1 MNEAAPPDA
10 LEKLREAGRVAA
22 AARNL
27 GAARI
32 VPGASLREVCE
43 QVEEEIRRRGAHP
56 AFPAQSSRNH
66 VAAHYCASPE
76 DQTVYAEGDLAKLD
90 IGVHIDGFV
99 VDTAVTVNVGGRR
112 ENQRMV
118 DAARAALD
126 AAIAQASP
134 GVPVSRLSAVIEA
147 MIRSYGLRPMRNLC
161 GHGVGRWVVHCPP
174 PIPNVPDGEPTRLP
188 VGSVVAIEPFATD
201 GQGLVAERGKAEVFR
216 LDPARDPG
224 GPPGSSGRGPE
235 NGVDPAVLAT
245 VRDFRGLPFAR
256 RHLAS
261 HPRPAVE
268 ATLATLLS
276 RGVLHG
282 YAPLEEASGR
292 LVAQAEHTVLIGSG
306 GVEVLT
312 R

>member
-1 MNEAAPPDA
+1 MSEPSPAEA
-10 LEKLREAGRVAA
+10 LENLREAGRVAA

-43 QVEEEIRRRGAHP
+43 EVEAEIRRRGAHP

-76 DQTVYAEGDLAKLD
+76 DQTLYAEGDLAKLD
-90 IGVHIDGFV
+90 IGVHVDGYV
-99 VDTAVTVNVGGRR
+99 VDTAVTVNVGGRK

-118 DAARAALD
+118 DAAIAALE
-126 AAIAQASP
+126 AAIAQAGP
-134 GVPVSRLSAVIEA
+134 GVLVNRLSAVIEA

-161 GHGVGRWVVHCPP
+161 GHGVGRWIVHRPP

-216 LDPARDPG
+216 LDPARAAG
-224 GPPGSSGRGPE
+224 
-235 NGVDPAVLAT
+235 NGVDPTVLAT
-245 VRDFRGLPFAR
+245 MAAFRGLPFAR
-256 RHLAS
+256 RDLAA
-261 HPRPAVE
+261 HPRSEVE
-268 ATLATLLS
+268 ATLATLLA

-292 LVAQAEHTVLIGSG
+292 LVAQAEHTVHIGSG

>member
-1 MNEAAPPDA
+1 MDA

-22 AARNL
+22 VARNL

-43 QVEEEIRRRGAHP
+43 DVEAEILRRGAHP

-76 DQTVYAEGDLAKLD
+76 DDTRYAEGDLAKLD

-112 ENQRMV
+112 QNEKMV
-118 DAARAALD
+118 EAARAALD
-126 AAIAQASP
+126 AAIAQAGP

-161 GHGVGRWVVHCPP
+161 GHGVGRWTVHCPP

-188 VGSVVAIEPFATD
+188 EGSVVAIEPFATD
-201 GQGLVAERGKAEVFR
+201 GQGLVAERGNPEVFR

-224 GPPGSSGRGPE
+224 

-245 VRDFRGLPFAR
+245 MQSFRGLPFAR
-256 RHLAS
+256 RNFAQ
-261 HPRPAVE
+261 HPRLRVE
-268 ATLATLLS
+268 EALATLLA
-276 RGVLHG
+276 RGALHG
-282 YAPLEEASGR
+282 YAPLVETSGS
-292 LVAQAEHTVLIGSG
+292 LVAQAEHTVYIGAE

>member
-1 MNEAAPPDA
+1 
-10 LEKLREAGRVAA
+10 VAA

-27 GAARI
+27 GATRI

-43 QVEEEIRRRGAHP
+43 EVEAEIRRRGAHP

-66 VAAHYCASPE
+66 IAAHYCASPE
-76 DQTVYAEGDLAKLD
+76 DETVYAAGDLAKLD
-90 IGVHIDGFV
+90 IGVHVDGFV
-99 VDTAVTVNVGGRR
+99 VDTAVTVNVGGVK

-126 AAIAQASP
+126 AAIAQAGP

-188 VGSVVAIEPFATD
+188 EGSVVAIEPFATD
-201 GQGLVAERGKAEVFR
+201 GHGLVAERGTPEVFR

-224 GPPGSSGRGPE
+224 
-235 NGVDPAVLAT
+235 NGVDPGVLAT
-245 VRDFRGLPFAR
+245 LQGLRGLPFAR
-256 RHLAS
+256 RDLRA
-261 HPRPAVE
+261 HPRPTVE
-268 ATLATLLS
+268 ATLAVLLA

-282 YAPLEEASGR
+282 YAPLVEAGGR
-292 LVAQAEHTVLIGSG
+292 LVAQAEHTVHIGSNG
-306 GVEVLT
+306 AEVLT